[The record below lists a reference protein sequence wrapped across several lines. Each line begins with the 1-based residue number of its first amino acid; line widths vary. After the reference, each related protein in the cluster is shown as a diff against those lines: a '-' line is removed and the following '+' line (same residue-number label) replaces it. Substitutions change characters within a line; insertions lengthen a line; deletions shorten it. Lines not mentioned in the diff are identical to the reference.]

1 MCILAVNYAGR
12 LGEIDIIGTEGDCI
26 FFAEVKTRGK
36 NALFSPAEAVDPA
49 KQRKIAATASQYLR
63 DNPRSLQ
70 PRFDII
76 EVCLDGSGQRGVNHI
91 RNAFDSP
98 LRTGF

>member
-1 MCILAVNYAGR
+1 MSILAVNYAGR

-36 NALFSPAEAVDPA
+36 NALFSPAQAVDTA

-63 DNPRSLQ
+63 DNPRALQ

-76 EVCLDGSGQRGVNHI
+76 EVCLDSGAALDIRHI

-98 LRTGF
+98 LRNGL